1 MGPLKTTVVW
11 YPHTERPTGPM
22 LCQIALDL
30 GESDS
35 TDFPR
40 IVVLEERYEWRPD
53 RQRFVNIKGISLQS
67 ERFFWT
73 DIVGVADAFE
83 NELIAEGR

>member
-40 IVVLEERYEWRPD
+40 IVVLEELEHAKARGASSMRSIWKRSSS
-53 RQRFVNIKGISLQS
+53 RALASASN
-67 ERFFWT
+67 
-73 DIVGVADAFE
+73 
-83 NELIAEGR
+83 